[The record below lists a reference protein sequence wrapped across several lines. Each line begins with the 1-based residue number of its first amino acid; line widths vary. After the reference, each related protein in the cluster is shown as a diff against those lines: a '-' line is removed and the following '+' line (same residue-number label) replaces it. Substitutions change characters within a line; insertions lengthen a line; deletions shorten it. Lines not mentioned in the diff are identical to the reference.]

1 MNAHPLWMLASAGVD
16 AEFSEDE
23 SKHSPRGSF
32 LQMGLTPGSG
42 SLEATPLCQAPQNPG
57 RRGTRIALSQAPAG
71 GMGSSVCREVATGR

>member
-42 SLEATPLCQAPQNPG
+42 SLEALHSTGPLRTPGGGVQGLLRASACRGHGLLCLP
-57 RRGTRIALSQAPAG
+57 RGG
-71 GMGSSVCREVATGR
+71 HG